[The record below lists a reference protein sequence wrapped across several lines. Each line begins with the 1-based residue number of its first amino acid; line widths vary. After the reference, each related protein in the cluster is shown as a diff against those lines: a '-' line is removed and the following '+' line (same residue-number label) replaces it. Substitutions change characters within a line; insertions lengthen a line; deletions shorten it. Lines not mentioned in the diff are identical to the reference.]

1 MGNIRTEKKL
11 IDQELGG
18 WFYTAKL
25 LKQQKLDN
33 NGINQYKLLCWLK
46 KNSSNAFNGDIIKK
60 NSTVLIPKERID
72 YLKLLTLKITMT
84 DKNEIEISE
93 HYCLKFTPSVQVF
106 RSAYEKR
113 QAKTND
119 SAYKENWN
127 KIAHDM
133 VYGDEDDKKILS
145 YNTKFKDT
153 ISDGHTLI
161 ADIHGSYENK
171 LIKNMN
177 EFLQKRAVDSKVMQ
191 AELRNIINFFE
202 KEKEDS
208 EEYTFSSKAIA
219 QIKKNQCMINYIREM
234 KLLIIQKLREVNWDL
249 SEFEKKDSESVKK
262 IREQVQKT
270 VTYPK
275 FNNPN
280 DGLMIA
286 LHDLQGANVYFENAK
301 IEDDVFLGT
310 LKFNFFDH
318 FGLDDQDIMNSFK
331 KEIFGKSVSL
341 IDYSSI
347 EGFRSWYYLQHSDTY
362 NPSNQTDKRK

>member
-153 ISDGHTLI
+153 ISGGHALI
-161 ADIHGSYENK
+161 AAINMDI
-171 LIKNMN
+171 
-177 EFLQKRAVDSKVMQ
+177 
-191 AELRNIINFFE
+191 LRIN
-202 KEKEDS
+202 
-208 EEYTFSSKAIA
+208 
-219 QIKKNQCMINYIREM
+219 
-234 KLLIIQKLREVNWDL
+234 
-249 SEFEKKDSESVKK
+249 
-262 IREQVQKT
+262 
-270 VTYPK
+270 
-275 FNNPN
+275 
-280 DGLMIA
+280 
-286 LHDLQGANVYFENAK
+286 
-301 IEDDVFLGT
+301 
-310 LKFNFFDH
+310 
-318 FGLDDQDIMNSFK
+318 
-331 KEIFGKSVSL
+331 
-341 IDYSSI
+341 
-347 EGFRSWYYLQHSDTY
+347 
-362 NPSNQTDKRK
+362 